1 MMRPVRHRQDRAA
14 PGLLVG
20 FFAATVVMVLAVVA
34 IGRTGSDWSDIG
46 AILLL
51 IALAGLVLAAIR
63 RQLREEEQP
72 ESDDAA
78 GPPGNEKRT

>member
-1 MMRPVRHRQDRAA
+1 MMRPLRYRQDRAA

-34 IGRTGSDWSDIG
+34 IGRTGSDWSDVG

-63 RQLREEEQP
+63 RLLREQEQP
-72 ESDDAA
+72 GSDDAA
-78 GPPGNEKRT
+78 EPPVNEERT